1 MRPRDVHETE
11 KHHAEA
17 TETKIH
23 RESQNPKIQYFRGDA
38 ITNFG
43 FLEFGIYGFL
53 DFWML
58 MEIQNSKNP

>member
-43 FLEFGIYGFL
+43 FLGFM
-53 DFWML
+53 DF
-58 MEIQNSKNP
+58 